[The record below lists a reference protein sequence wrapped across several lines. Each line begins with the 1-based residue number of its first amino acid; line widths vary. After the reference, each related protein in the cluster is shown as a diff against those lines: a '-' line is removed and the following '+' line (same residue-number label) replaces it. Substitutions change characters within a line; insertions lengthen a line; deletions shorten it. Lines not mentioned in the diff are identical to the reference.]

1 MTGQAA
7 TWVDSVLTRF
17 SGRSVAVM
25 AAGLSV
31 LAVGAAYL
39 SMAAFLIA
47 GLALLGLLGLASLRW
62 PRVMLVVLV
71 LSPPLIDLYAGQRL
85 LPEDVHSVARF
96 FSEGLLV
103 VMTLAM
109 AWIGARRGALATAVW
124 HPFSL
129 ALAVFGA
136 TTIVSAVV
144 NAVPPTV
151 AAAGLVF
158 TLDAAILFYL
168 PRMVGFSPRESQQAM
183 WAIAGVVALT
193 SLLAIGQALLSPDLL
208 GVAPVTGMSG
218 EGVRLGSLVR
228 DPNILGTLIGMALPF
243 TLFSLVRLPRDRRWW
258 AVFGMALALT
268 LALLLTYSRG
278 SWLGVAVGFGL
289 VALIIDRRALLAFAV
304 VVVLAYATAV
314 VMPKGIL
321 AGGSLGYDPFAT
333 TVNRFSA
340 VNEGRD
346 LRTLFIRNALPI
358 VAAHPVLGVGPGR
371 YGGAAASVF
380 GSPVHTTYGTDLLL
394 TNQRTVDNFWLH
406 MGVEGGVLGVSAFLA
421 MIGTALIHPIRTLRE
436 ATGSRF
442 SVPAGVVSST
452 AVVCIATVTTMLLEG
467 NTAAFLFW
475 FLLGIGSLADRGATR
490 TGAPE
495 GAATASAG

>member
-1 MTGQAA
+1 MTGREGAL
-7 TWVDSVLTRF
+7 SNPVLTRF
-17 SGRSVAVM
+17 SGRAVAALAV
-25 AAGLSV
+25 GLSV
-31 LAVGAAYL
+31 LVVGAAYL
-39 SMAAFLIA
+39 STAAFLIA

-96 FSEGLLV
+96 FSEALLV
-103 VMTLAM
+103 VMTFAM
-109 AWIGARRGALATAVW
+109 AWIGARRGTLVTAVR
-124 HPFSL
+124 HPFSV
-129 ALAVFGA
+129 AVAVFGA
-136 TTIVSAVV
+136 ITVVSAAV

-151 AAAGLVF
+151 AAAGLLF

-168 PRMVGFSPRESQQAM
+168 PRMVGYSHEEARQAM

-208 GVAPVTGMSG
+208 GVTPVTGMSG

-243 TLFSLVRLPRDRRWW
+243 TLFSLVRLPRGRRRW
-258 AVFGMALALT
+258 VIFGMALALV

-278 SWLGVAVGFGL
+278 SWLGVAVGFGV
-289 VALIIDRRALLAFAV
+289 VALIIDRRALLAFGA

-333 TVNRFSA
+333 TVNRFDA
-340 VNEGRD
+340 VGEGRD

-358 VAAHPVLGVGPGR
+358 VAEHPILGVGPGR

-380 GSPVHTTYGTDLLL
+380 GSPVHIAYGTDLLL

-406 MGVEGGVLGVSAFLA
+406 MGVEGGVLGISAFLA
-421 MIGTALIHPIRTLRE
+421 MIGTALLHPIRALRG

-442 SVPAGVVSST
+442 SVPAGVVSAT
-452 AVVCIATVTTMLLEG
+452 AVVCIAAVTTMLLEG

-475 FLLGIGSLADRGATR
+475 FLLGIGSLAERGATR
-490 TGAPE
+490 TGDPE